1 MTSGRSLGEENL
13 LAIISRV
20 QRGHEAVF
28 GFERDGINAR
38 MRALLGF
45 PVHPEFRSEGVECP
59 FGRVTL
65 HLPDAIL
72 LKQFGIVAQQ

>member
-1 MTSGRSLGEENL
+1 
-13 LAIISRV
+13 
-20 QRGHEAVF
+20 
-28 GFERDGINAR
+28 